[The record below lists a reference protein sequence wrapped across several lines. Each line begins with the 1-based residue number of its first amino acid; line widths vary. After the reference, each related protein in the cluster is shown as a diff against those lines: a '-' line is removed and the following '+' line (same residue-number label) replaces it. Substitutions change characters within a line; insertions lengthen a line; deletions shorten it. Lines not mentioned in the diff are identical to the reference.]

1 VVKGNGLYKILDS
14 SNKPNTVGW
23 EILDRVASNNL
34 TGARVLLDWIRKVQH
49 VAGGDDPLT
58 GQAFP
63 RMWTIGKEGDARQM
77 KLAAAAIL
85 CQSKETAPDGVAIL
99 EPAFAEAA
107 GDTEKLNISLA
118 LLEGY
123 STLDAFEKKYVL
135 ASELAKNHSDSKRLF
150 EDRESA
156 LRGLGRF
163 AEVNTLANEWL
174 KKDPSDLSA
183 MRALVSADADAGNY
197 TQAVEQARKI
207 RATSK
212 SEPLDYNELAWLSL
226 YTGKTDSSGVEAATK
241 AVQESKSDPGTLHTL
256 GCVYAE
262 VGKTKEAREVL
273 IQAMDLLH
281 LDKPDDNYWY
291 AFGRIAEQ
299 YGETQSAMSDYQS
312 VTTPKK
318 PMQIPSCSYKLAQM
332 RLAVINGHAAT
343 SAK

>member
-1 VVKGNGLYKILDS
+1 
-14 SNKPNTVGW
+14 
-23 EILDRVASNNL
+23 
-34 TGARVLLDWIRKVQH
+34 
-49 VAGGDDPLT
+49 
-58 GQAFP
+58 
-63 RMWTIGKEGDARQM
+63 
-77 KLAAAAIL
+77 
-85 CQSKETAPDGVAIL
+85 
-99 EPAFAEAA
+99 
-107 GDTEKLNISLA
+107 
-118 LLEGY
+118 
-123 STLDAFEKKYVL
+123 
-135 ASELAKNHSDSKRLF
+135 
-150 EDRESA
+150 
-156 LRGLGRF
+156 
-163 AEVNTLANEWL
+163 VNTLANEWL

-212 SEPLDYNELAWLSL
+212 SEPLAYNELAWLSL
-226 YTGKTDSSGVEAATK
+226 YAGKTDSSGVEAATK

-256 GCVYAE
+256 GCVYGE
-262 VGKTKEAREVL
+262 VGKAKEAREVL

-312 VTTPKK
+312 VTKPKK